1 LPYIEISKPKLRNN
15 LNQLFAMKNL
25 ILIFALALAS
35 VVNAQ
40 SNPFGEPTKFLNIQV
55 SISDDLLLPGN
66 SLFEVYFQRDG
77 YMSYIPSCTCTS
89 SSACKLPINTVSFDT
104 VVITAKDE
112 SGHITHLKTLP
123 QYYIEGF
130 ESISVELD

>member
-1 LPYIEISKPKLRNN
+1 
-15 LNQLFAMKNL
+15 MKNS

-40 SNPFGEPTKFLNIQV
+40 SNPFGEPTKFLDVYVNL
-55 SISDDLLLPGN
+55 SDDLLLPGS

-89 SSACKLPINTVSFDT
+89 SSVCKLPLNEVSFDT

-123 QYYIEGF
+123 QYYIEGL
-130 ESISVELD
+130 ELISVELD